1 MKVLAIG
8 CHPDDLEIACGGTLR
23 KYVEE
28 GADVYMCHVANSRP
42 VLSGLRHTMTA
53 EGNGAASSP
62 FPSSSVNF
70 RRPRRNLTSLAL
82 PKIQS

>member
-1 MKVLAIG
+1 MIPSMVSSLSEPAEQWPRWLW
-8 CHPDDLEIACGGTLR
+8 CF
-23 KYVEE
+23 
-28 GADVYMCHVANSRP
+28 YMCHVANSRP